1 MFVELFCFIL
11 VEISEI
17 ELVCDL
23 RTDRPTER
31 RTDRRTDIPS
41 YTVCFFAT
49 VTKDDGI
56 TRPNDFTP
64 MSAMSKFE
72 VYCMAFVV

>member
-1 MFVELFCFIL
+1 MMEN
-11 VEISEI
+11 
-17 ELVCDL
+17 D
-23 RTDRPTER
+23 T
-31 RTDRRTDIPS
+31 
-41 YTVCFFAT
+41 TVCFFAT

-64 MSAMSKFE
+64 MSAMNQFE